1 MSATNFAYGLIYN
14 LALPSVQFKL
24 IRTAP
29 ITTAAAKKQ
38 KTTTKKN
45 KKKTQELNLYLF
57 FFSEKISLDISG
69 ESSAADGILI
79 LLLFFR

>member
-24 IRTAP
+24 ILIVP
-29 ITTAAAKKQ
+29 ITTV
-38 KTTTKKN
+38 TKKN
-45 KKKTQELNLYLF
+45 KKNKNLTCIYLFIIF

-69 ESSAADGILI
+69 ESSAADDILI
-79 LLLFFR
+79 LFLFFRQNKS